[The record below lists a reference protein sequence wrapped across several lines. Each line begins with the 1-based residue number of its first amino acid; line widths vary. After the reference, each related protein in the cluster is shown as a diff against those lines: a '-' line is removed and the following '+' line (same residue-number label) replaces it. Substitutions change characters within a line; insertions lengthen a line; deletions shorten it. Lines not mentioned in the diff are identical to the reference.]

1 MAKDKADLFSQL
13 GEIRKDKETATSH
26 EEPTQAAPGAS
37 KRKQTGKRSD
47 PDYLQVG
54 AYILKSTDKA
64 VKRLLI
70 DEDDM
75 DFSDLVQSLLEKWVK
90 EHPNHK

>member
-13 GEIRKDKETATSH
+13 GEIRKDKEAGTSRD
-26 EEPTQAAPGAS
+26 EANQAVPGAS

-54 AYILKSTDKA
+54 AYILKSTDKD

-70 DEDDM
+70 DEDDI

-90 EHPNHK
+90 EHPKHK

>member
-1 MAKDKADLFSQL
+1 MVKNKANLFSQL
-13 GEIRKDKETATSH
+13 GDLRKDKEEDAVR
-26 EEPTQAAPGAS
+26 EEANQGAS
-37 KRKQTGKRSD
+37 GAAKRKQTGKRSD

-90 EHPNHK
+90 EHPNYK

>member
-13 GEIRKDKETATSH
+13 GDLRKDKEGEVAQQT
-26 EEPTQAAPGAS
+26 PIQVV
-37 KRKQTGKRSD
+37 KKKQTGKRSD

-54 AYILKSTDKA
+54 AYILKTTDKA

-70 DEDDM
+70 DEEEM
-75 DFSDLVQSLLEKWVK
+75 DFSDLVQHLLDVWVK
-90 EHPNHK
+90 GQMNKR

>member
-13 GEIRKDKETATSH
+13 GDLRKDKEV
-26 EEPTQAAPGAS
+26 EVAPHTPIQVV
-37 KRKQTGKRSD
+37 KKKQTGKRSD

-54 AYILKSTDKA
+54 AYILKTTDKA

-70 DEDDM
+70 DEEEM
-75 DFSDLVQSLLEKWVK
+75 DFSDLVQHLLDMWVK
-90 EHPNHK
+90 EHISKS

>member
-13 GEIRKDKETATSH
+13 GAIRKDKEAGASH
-26 EEPTQAAPGAS
+26 EEPTQAVSGAS

>member
-13 GEIRKDKETATSH
+13 GDLRKDKEVGAAQYT
-26 EEPTQAAPGAS
+26 PIQAA
-37 KRKQTGKRSD
+37 KKKQTGKRSD

-54 AYILKSTDKA
+54 AYILKTTDKA

-70 DEDDM
+70 DEDEM
-75 DFSDLVQSLLEKWVK
+75 DFSDLVQHLLEKWVK
-90 EHPNHK
+90 EHANQG